1 MKKRLHDKKA
11 GIVIL
16 LALAVI
22 SLAEII
28 LRAVL
33 LKKAMG
39 DLPNVGEPII
49 NLLFSLMLIFFAFK
63 GKDRLFYICTGGF
76 LACFVINQLF
86 DLPGMVT
93 DLVKYNISENV
104 FGSIAAIAHI
114 LSIIC
119 IIVLGVLL
127 VEYMN
132 DGTICNKTFNVFC
145 VVAVI
150 LLLFLFLH
158 TQNDAFSF
166 GNSIA
171 ILASLHELSRLT
183 MIFLFTFFAYDS
195 AKMQLK
201 KSNSTK

>member
-33 LKKAMG
+33 FKKAMG
-39 DLPNVGEPII
+39 DLPNVGEPIV
-49 NLLFSLMLIFFAFK
+49 NLLFSLMLIFFAIK

-158 TQNDAFSF
+158 TQNDDFSF

-201 KSNSTK
+201 KSNSAK